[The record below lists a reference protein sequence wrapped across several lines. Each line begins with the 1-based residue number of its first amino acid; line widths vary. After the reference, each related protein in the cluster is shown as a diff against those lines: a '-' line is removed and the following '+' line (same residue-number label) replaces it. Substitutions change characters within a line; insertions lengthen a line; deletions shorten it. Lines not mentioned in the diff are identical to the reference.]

1 MAKAAQRSGS
11 GAKDLGIGRGFE
23 VAAIPALF
31 GLIGFGLDSWLG
43 TRPWFTAGLL
53 LFGFVGMAVKLWL
66 GYDAEMNA
74 EQQRM
79 AWRPGPRER
88 TNAETLP

>member
-1 MAKAAQRSGS
+1 VAKAAQRSGS

-31 GLIGFGLDSWLG
+31 G
-43 TRPWFTAGLL
+43 
-53 LFGFVGMAVKLWL
+53 FVGMAVKLWI

-79 AWRPGPRER
+79 AWRPGQRER
-88 TNAETLP
+88 TSAETLP